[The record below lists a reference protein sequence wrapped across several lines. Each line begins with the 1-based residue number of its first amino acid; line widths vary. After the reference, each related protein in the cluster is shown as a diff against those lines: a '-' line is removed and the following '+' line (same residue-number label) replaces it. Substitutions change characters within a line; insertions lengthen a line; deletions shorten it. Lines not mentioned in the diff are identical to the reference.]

1 MSEAR
6 NSNPKTQERLSQ
18 ALEPYLTEWTASL
31 TGSEIDLVNSLPSAE
46 APTMFVVWLADKV
59 TLYSAQWKMEWMRR
73 QVAEAAAREAVK
85 SLEKTEAKLE
95 LAEANLRALR
105 RAWEEC
111 ERRREIE
118 PKRTREQS
126 FLKRVVGNIGWEYA
140 AGDRGSGGGRDVGL

>member
-6 NSNPKTQERLSQ
+6 NSSSETQERLSQ

-31 TGSEIDLVNSLPSAE
+31 TGSEVDLVNRLPSSE

-59 TLYSAQWKMEWMRR
+59 ALYSAQWKVEWKRR

-95 LAEANLRALR
+95 LAEANLRVLR

-111 ERRREIE
+111 ERRRDVK
-118 PKRTREQS
+118 PKRTREQG
-126 FLKRVVGNIGWEYA
+126 FLKRIAGGIGWEYA
-140 AGDRGSGGGRDVGL
+140 AGDREGCGGRGAGL